1 MNEKL
6 WKMLPVSQGRQPII
20 YYSMESRSFVT
31 MTPDPSFLSNFLD
44 KRHNNDEE
52 GELVKC

>member
-6 WKMLPVSQGRQPII
+6 WKMLPVSQGRSPII

-44 KRHNNDEE
+44 KRHGNDEK
-52 GELVKC
+52 G